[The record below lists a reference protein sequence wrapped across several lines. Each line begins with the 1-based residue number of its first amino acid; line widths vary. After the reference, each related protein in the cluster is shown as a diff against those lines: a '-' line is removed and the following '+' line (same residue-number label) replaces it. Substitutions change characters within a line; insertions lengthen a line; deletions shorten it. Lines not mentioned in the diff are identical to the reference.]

1 LKCPLCEQ
9 QLVPQQLA
17 GITVDVCSSCI
28 GIWFDPGEF
37 GAYGQMT
44 GSALADALKAFKVDG
59 SEPARE
65 CPRCRTVAVELGLAG
80 NHPLYR
86 CAGCTGAFLISSQGR
101 SKAVPAAEDSK
112 PKDRLSKEVMQ
123 HLLSLLHELLD
134 HTEKPG

>member
-1 LKCPLCEQ
+1 MNCPLCDQ

-17 GITVDVCSSCI
+17 GITIDVCSSCI

-86 CAGCTGAFLISSQGR
+86 CAGCTGAFLVSAQRKAGAGLASEASR
-101 SKAVPAAEDSK
+101 S
-112 PKDRLSKEVMQ
+112 KDRLSKEVMQ
-123 HLLSLLHELLD
+123 QLLSLLHELLD
-134 HTEKPG
+134 HTERAP